1 MFTHADQGNLSGF
14 CNRRLWNF
22 SNCVADLEWLRKW
35 GVHKDL
41 YWFGPPKSST
51 LHPVHDVVLFT
62 LICSRGY
69 RWVREVA
76 WSQVS
81 VVCRSH
87 VWLKVEGERER
98 EREGESPSWGSK
110 RKKSKSPLVRSP
122 YSPFYKTRG
131 AGYII
136 VMVQARERERE
147 KESECTWSKRGVRE
161 ELFTHV
167 AGLIVPISCCC
178 CCVWLPVLVMPLPTQ
193 VVEAMNAFDNWY
205 MHGQWGF
212 KTTREDNQ
220 LVGSGL
226 AGVYVRWWPWFLVV
240 FPHRNKS

>member
-1 MFTHADQGNLSGF
+1 VGKDHTHGITLRKAQPKPDREKSWKLAPSYIYMGMSRPYGWSLDPCFEAQPTTIPLHEGSPTIGMFTHADQGNLSGF

-98 EREGESPSWGSK
+98 G
-110 RKKSKSPLVRSP
+110 
-122 YSPFYKTRG
+122 
-131 AGYII
+131 
-136 VMVQARERERE
+136 RERGRE
-147 KESECTWSKRGVRE
+147 S
-161 ELFTHV
+161 
-167 AGLIVPISCCC
+167 
-178 CCVWLPVLVMPLPTQ
+178 
-193 VVEAMNAFDNWY
+193 
-205 MHGQWGF
+205 
-212 KTTREDNQ
+212 
-220 LVGSGL
+220 
-226 AGVYVRWWPWFLVV
+226 FL
-240 FPHRNKS
+240 RK